1 MTIRAR
7 ENLVGAWA
15 FLIGVILATVGGIIL
30 SFGYSVNPIILAVLA
45 LLGFVAGFAVSVDDN
60 VGPKFLLVAVS
71 LVIVSFAGQQ
81 GLSTLSFGAIKIGQI
96 ISATLAGLLAL
107 LVPATMVVAIKTLFN
122 LAQR

>member
-1 MTIRAR
+1 MAIRAR

-15 FLIGVILATVGGIIL
+15 FLIGVVLATVGGIIL
-30 SFGYSVNPIILAVLA
+30 SFGYSVNPIILALLA
-45 LLGFVAGFAVSVDDN
+45 FLGLVAGFAVSVDDN
-60 VGPKFLLVAVS
+60 VGTKFLLVAVS

-81 GLSTLSFGAIKIGQI
+81 GIASVSFGAIQIGQI
-96 ISATLAGLLAL
+96 VSATLAGLLAL